1 MRRDESIKAL
11 CEKSLRSLSAAE
23 VLIKHGDFDFA
34 VSRTYY
40 AMFYMAEALL
50 LLGNKSFSS
59 HSAVIAALHKE
70 FVKTGKLPQ
79 RMHSALH
86 VAFGLRQ
93 KGDYLSQTVVTEGA
107 AQDILK
113 SAREFVEFAQGLI
126 KNLH

>member
-50 LLGNKSFSS
+50 FLRGLSFSS
-59 HSAVIAALHKE
+59 HAAVIAALHKE
-70 FVKTGKLPQ
+70 FVSTGKMP
-79 RMHSALH
+79 RIMHTALH
-86 VAFGLRQ
+86 KAFDLRQ
-93 KGDYLSQTVVTEGA
+93 KGDYLSDVEVTEDKA
-107 AQDILK
+107 RAILK
-113 SAREFVEFAQGLI
+113 SAYEFVEFARRLI
-126 KNLH
+126 KEK